1 MPDEITI
8 EQVDLQNDNH
18 VAEAIELIA
27 RFADELGT
35 PLDWPTKV
43 ALPSLFLRRKGNII
57 LARRNGEAVGVI
69 VCQRT
74 IVTFRGAE
82 ALNIHD
88 LFVDESAR
96 RCGVGKRLME
106 HTVAFARSLGCV
118 RVTLE
123 VDSLNMKARDFYRVM
138 GFELPEDGAQEL
150 HYIRLPLD

>member
-1 MPDEITI
+1 MPNEITI
-8 EQVDLQNDNH
+8 EQIDLENADH
-18 VAEAIELIA
+18 VAEAIDLVA
-27 RFADELGT
+27 RFAEELGA
-35 PLDWPTKV
+35 PLDCPTKD
-43 ALPSLFLRRKGNII
+43 ALPSLFLQRKANII
-57 LARRNGEAVGVI
+57 LARRDEEAVGVI

-106 HTVAFARSLGCV
+106 YAVALARSLGCV

-123 VDSLNMKARDFYRVM
+123 VDTTNQKAREFYRTQ
-138 GFELPEDGAQEL
+138 GFELPEDGAKEL

>member
-8 EQVDLQNDNH
+8 EQVDLESDDH

-27 RFADELGT
+27 RFAEELGA

-43 ALPSLFLRRKGNII
+43 ALPSLFLRRKVNIF
-57 LARRNGEAVGVI
+57 LARREGEAVGVI

-106 HTVAFARSLGCV
+106 HTIAIARSLGCV

-123 VDSLNMKARDFYRVM
+123 VDTINQQARHFYQAL
-138 GFELPEDGAQEL
+138 GFELPEDGAKEL